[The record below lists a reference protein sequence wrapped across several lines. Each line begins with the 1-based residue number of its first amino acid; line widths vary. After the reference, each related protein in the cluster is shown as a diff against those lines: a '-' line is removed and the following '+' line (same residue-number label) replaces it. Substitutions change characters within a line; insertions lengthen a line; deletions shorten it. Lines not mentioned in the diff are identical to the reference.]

1 MIAGEDVEDGHGESA
16 DTDSEHDEI
25 EHGDGRLRKCGAVR
39 EGA

>member
-1 MIAGEDVEDGHGESA
+1 MVAGEDVEDGRREGA

-25 EHGDGRLRKCGAVR
+25 EHGDGRPPKCGAVR